1 MANKTEQ
8 RRFVRL
14 PFRREATLEG
24 PEGSVDAMLED
35 ISLNGVRLKLNGQ
48 RPGPEEARYRL
59 IVALSPGSTVRM
71 ELTVVHFQDQSAGFQ
86 CRRMDSESLA
96 SLKRMLALYYGEGSE
111 GMSAELDRL
120 QSLIRKKGHASE
132 QHSATNADHMPA

>member
-1 MANKTEQ
+1 MAKKTEQ

-24 PEGSVDAMLED
+24 PEGSVDATLED
-35 ISLNGVRLKLNGQ
+35 ISLNGVRLKLNGA

-59 IVALSPGSTVRM
+59 IVALSPGLTVRM
-71 ELTVVHFQDQSAGFQ
+71 ELSVVHGQDASAGFQ
-86 CRRMDSESLA
+86 CHRMDSESLA

-111 GMSAELDRL
+111 AMTAELNRL
-120 QSLIRKKGHASE
+120 QSLIRVKGNPSE
-132 QHSATNADHMPA
+132 QDSTTGANHLPG